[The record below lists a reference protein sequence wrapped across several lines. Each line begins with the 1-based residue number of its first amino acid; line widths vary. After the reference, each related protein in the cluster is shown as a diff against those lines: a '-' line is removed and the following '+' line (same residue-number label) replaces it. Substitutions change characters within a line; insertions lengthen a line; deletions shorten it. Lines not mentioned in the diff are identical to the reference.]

1 MALPERL
8 EEWGG
13 GRREEGKAGRMGAQG
28 HLRPLRN
35 TAHQPSSNKSARHAA
50 ADILARAYPCPAC
63 GAFLTIRRMYNK
75 KLHVQCSGCRRSDI
89 LEPCGNLDEA
99 VLEFACRCDDGRIAD
114 PAEGGGRSD
123 GTGGGG
129 MDVARLAE
137 ERLVRSSTEIDEMIA
152 GRGVDALTEHLLR
165 TDAAYVSHYRR
176 IERPAPDPGPPPAS
190 VGLCPG
196 IAGRLAASGIRT
208 LYGFQAEAI
217 RRILAGE
224 NVVIEAPTASGK
236 TEAFAASVIEAL
248 RRRDGAPP
256 PPPPLRPRDA
266 AAAAAAGGPDSPSA
280 MGALFVYPTKA
291 LARDQFPKISAL
303 AESAG
308 LRAAVFDGDTG
319 DADRRRVLRSPPH
332 VLATNFDVLHYHM
345 MRRTALSALLASARH
360 LVVDEVH
367 TYTGVFGAAVHH
379 IVRRLDRLAGRRLR
393 IVAASATL
401 GNAAEFCG
409 TLFGRPFS
417 HVVGAGAAASTEFI
431 MLFPTM
437 KPRSTVV
444 ADLAHTLASSHR
456 KKTMVFSGSHAGA
469 EVAAIKARR
478 RGVKIDVH
486 RAGLPDAHRRRVEE
500 SFRRGAA
507 RAVSCTPTLELG
519 IDIGDV
525 DAVVSSPAP
534 YNRLVQRIGRAARR
548 GRRGYA
554 VLALGNDP
562 ISQYYSNHP
571 SDYFEDA
578 EGLHVDP
585 SNPVVASYQALAMA
599 CDRAVLPEEA
609 SAQDRAA
616 LDEHVR
622 LGNAV
627 VRGGRYA
634 AVPEKAH
641 AALSKYSIR
650 GIAESL
656 DIVLDGRRVGE
667 RAFPMALDELHPGA
681 VYLMAG
687 ARYRVGSNDYP
698 AGGRHAVL
706 ERPPPGR
713 LYYTKAIAT
722 VWPLVEEVLET
733 RTAFG
738 AEAAM
743 CRLLLRRV
751 VSGYVTVDLDDAPD
765 EQAVSSSAGEP
776 TLLSEPIV
784 YSYETKGLVLRAPIP
799 RGRLEEAAAGGE
811 EAAHLA
817 GASFH
822 AAEHVLIEA
831 GSMVTG
837 AAPRDLGGIS
847 MGGTG
852 VIFVH
857 DGAVGGTG
865 ASRAL
870 YDSIE
875 KAVARAAAV
884 VRECP
889 CRSAD
894 GCPRCTYSYMC
905 GNNNAPLDKAGA
917 LESLEL
923 LASGEQTW
931 LGEAVT
937 REGYAGT
944 VVPVV

>member
-1 MALPERL
+1 
-8 EEWGG
+8 
-13 GRREEGKAGRMGAQG
+13 
-28 HLRPLRN
+28 
-35 TAHQPSSNKSARHAA
+35 
-50 ADILARAYPCPAC
+50 
-63 GAFLTIRRMYNK
+63 MYNK
-75 KLHVQCSGCRRSDI
+75 KIHVQCGGCGRGDV
-89 LEPCGNLDEA
+89 LGPCANLDEA
-99 VLEFACRCDDGRIAD
+99 VLEFACRCDDGRIAAPD
-114 PAEGGGRSD
+114 SGGGPR
-123 GTGGGG
+123 GGA
-129 MDVARLAE
+129 DPARLAE
-137 ERLVRSSTEIDEMIA
+137 ERLVRSRAEIDEMIR
-152 GRGVDALTEHLLR
+152 GRGVDALAERLLR
-165 TDAAYVSHYRR
+165 TEIAYVSHYRR
-176 IERPAPDPGPPPAS
+176 IERPAPDPGPAPAS
-190 VGLCPG
+190 TGLSAG
-196 IAGRLAASGIRT
+196 IAARLEASGIRA

-217 RRILAGE
+217 GRILAGE

-236 TEAFAASVIEAL
+236 TEAFAAPVLESL
-248 RRRDGAPP
+248 RTAAQGVGPAGRPGAPP
-256 PPPPLRPRDA
+256 PPSL
-266 AAAAAAGGPDSPSA
+266 
-280 MGALFVYPTKA
+280 GALFVYPTKA
-291 LARDQFPKISAL
+291 LARDQFPKVSAL

-332 VLATNFDVLHYHM
+332 ALATNFDVLHYHM
-345 MRRTALSALLASARH
+345 MHRTQLSALLGSVRH

-379 IVRRLDRLAGRRLR
+379 IVRRLDRLAGCRVRV
-393 IVAASATL
+393 VAASATL

-409 TLFGRPFS
+409 ALFGRPFS
-417 HVVGAGAAASTEFI
+417 HVRGAGAASSTEFI

-437 KPRSTVV
+437 APRSTVV
-444 ADLAHTLASSHR
+444 AGLAHTLAASHR
-456 KKTMVFSGSHAGA
+456 KKTMVFSSSHAGA

-486 RAGLPDAHRRRVEE
+486 RAGLTEAHRRRVED
-500 SFRRGAA
+500 SFRSGAV

-571 SDYFEDA
+571 SDYFEDV

-599 CDRAVLPEEA
+599 CDRAVRSDEA
-609 SAQDRAA
+609 DAQARAA

-622 LGNAV
+622 LGNVA

-634 AVPEKAH
+634 PVPEKAH
-641 AALSKYSIR
+641 AALSGYSIR

-687 ARYRVGSNDYP
+687 ARYHVLDNDYP
-698 AGGRHAVL
+698 TGGRHAVL
-706 ERPPPGR
+706 ERPRPGPP
-713 LYYTKAIAT
+713 YHTKALAT
-722 VWPLVEEVLET
+722 VWPRIREVLET
-733 RTAFG
+733 RTVFG
-738 AEAAM
+738 AEVAM

-751 VSGYVTVDLDDAPD
+751 VSGYVVIDLDDGADGQGAAKP
-765 EQAVSSSAGEP
+765 AGEAVP
-776 TLLSEPIV
+776 LDRPLE
-784 YSYETKGLVLRAPIP
+784 YAYETKGLVLRAPLP
-799 RGRLEEAAAGGE
+799 SRRLEEAASAPPLPAAAGG
-811 EAAHLA
+811 AARLPAA
-817 GASFH
+817 GADMVASASFH

-837 AAPRDLGGIS
+837 AAARDLGGIS

-852 VIFVH
+852 VVFVH

-870 YDSIE
+870 FGRLE
-875 KAVARAAAV
+875 RAAERAAAV

-889 CRSAD
+889 CSSAD

-905 GNNNAPLDKAGA
+905 GNNNTPLDKAGA

-923 LASGEQTW
+923 LVSGERTW
-931 LGEAVT
+931 LGDALDEGGLADAVPL
-937 REGYAGT
+937 
-944 VVPVV
+944 V